1 MGKSKKSEKK
11 LRNLCKTV
19 KKEFEEKPVHG
30 NPSIKLNDNLIKAIA
45 KSSSLNKSMVKNDK
59 KAMKN
64 WRKEYMNELFSDFQR
79 LVHNYNEK
87 MGFKVN
93 KLVDEINGLK
103 NQKSKLKDEI
113 KALQQEKEAL
123 LIK

>member
-1 MGKSKKSEKK
+1 MNYFLISKD
-11 LRNLCKTV
+11 LCT
-19 KKEFEEKPVHG
+19 
-30 NPSIKLNDNLIKAIA
+30 
-45 KSSSLNKSMVKNDK
+45 
-59 KAMKN
+59 
-64 WRKEYMNELFSDFQR
+64 
-79 LVHNYNEK
+79 NYNEK